1 MAMQLGDQGPRG
13 EALSDAGVGGP
24 LAATRK
30 QPRGGGRGTFGEERA
45 AYLFLIPWFAGF
57 VFFLLIPLLWAIWL
71 SFTDEQLL
79 RPGRFI
85 GFDNYVTAFTDDPS
99 FYKALS
105 VTLTWIVIAVPL
117 FLISGLLVALLL
129 NQRVRGMGF
138 FRTLLYV
145 PAVLSGVA
153 IAVLW
158 FTLLNS
164 DLGAVNQV
172 LRSIGVEDPP
182 NWFQDPDFALWGL
195 AIMGLWGVGTN
206 AIIYLA
212 GLQNIPPDLYEAAD
226 MDGAGPWAKFR
237 HITLPLLSPTMF
249 FLFIGELTA
258 ALVIIGP
265 VIVISGAGGAA
276 GPADSLLFYM
286 LLLYRRGF
294 VEGQMGYAAAL
305 AWILTVI
312 GLLLVW
318 VTFKLEKRFVFYQA

>member
-1 MAMQLGDQGPRG
+1 MSMQLGDQGAPG
-13 EALSDAGVGGP
+13 ERLSEAGVAAALPPGG
-24 LAATRK
+24 A
-30 QPRGGGRGTFGEERA
+30 GRPGSKGEERA
-45 AYLFLIPWFAGF
+45 AYLFLAPWIAGF
-57 VFFLLIPLLWAIWL
+57 VLFLLIPLGWAVWL

-79 RPGRFI
+79 RPGQFI
-85 GFDNYVTAFTDDPS
+85 GLDNYVRAFTDDPK
-99 FYKALS
+99 FYKSLQ
-105 VTLTWIVIAVPL
+105 VTLTWIVVAVPL
-117 FLISGLLVALLL
+117 FLLSGLAVALLL
-129 NQRVRGMGF
+129 NQKVPGMGF
-138 FRTLLYV
+138 FRTVLYV

-164 DLGAVNQV
+164 DLGAVNQF
-172 LRSIGVEDPP
+172 LRSIGLTDPP
-182 NWFQDPDFALWGL
+182 NWFQDPDFAMWGV

-212 GLQNIPPDLYEAAD
+212 GLQNIPPDLYEAAG
-226 MDGAGPWAKFR
+226 MDGAGPWQKFR

-312 GLLLVW
+312 GLVLVW
-318 VTFKLEKRFVFYQA
+318 LTFKLEKRFVFYQA